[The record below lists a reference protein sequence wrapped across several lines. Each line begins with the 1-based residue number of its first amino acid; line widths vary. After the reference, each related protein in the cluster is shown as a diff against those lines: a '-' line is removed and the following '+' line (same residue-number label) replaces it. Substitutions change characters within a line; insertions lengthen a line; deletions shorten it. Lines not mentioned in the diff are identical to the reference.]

1 MSNKYFRK
9 NLIPAAATE
18 ATIYTVP
25 AANTAVAS
33 SLRITNANSTSSIL
47 DVIVYPSGG
56 ATPYY
61 LLRTYSLP
69 VHATM
74 DALSG
79 VPLVL
84 EASDELAVESSEGD
98 VTFYLSYLEMDRN

>member
-1 MSNKYFRK
+1 MANKYFRK

-18 ATIYTVP
+18 IMLYTVP

-33 SLRITNANSTSSIL
+33 SLRITNANSTSSSL
-47 DVIVYPSGG
+47 DIKVYPLGG
-56 ATPYY
+56 ATPFYV
-61 LLRTYSLP
+61 LRSYSLP
-69 VHATM
+69 VNGTM

>member
-9 NLIPAAATE
+9 NLIPVAATE
-18 ATIYTVP
+18 ATLYTVP

-47 DVIVYPSGG
+47 DVIVYPLGG

-61 LLRTYSLP
+61 LLKTYSLP
-69 VHATM
+69 VHGTM

-84 EASDELAVESSEGD
+84 EASDELAIESSEAD